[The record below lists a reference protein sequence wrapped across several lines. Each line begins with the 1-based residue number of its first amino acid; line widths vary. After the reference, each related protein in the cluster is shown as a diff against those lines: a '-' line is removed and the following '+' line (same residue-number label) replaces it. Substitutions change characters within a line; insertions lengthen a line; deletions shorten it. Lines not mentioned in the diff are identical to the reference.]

1 MKEVIKYVADDG
13 WTFDKK
19 ESCLEHEKFCKSK
32 VEADKM
38 FSEKFHKL
46 NDIDL
51 IVVRAALTDFVDD
64 FQDIE
69 AYWFEA
75 YDGWKDTLKSK
86 FADIKRTGVHM
97 EYASVGDDLD
107 KGSIYVFLRSW
118 SDNTSCV
125 FAPGILLG
133 KFTAACYE
141 LGGVLTKEV
150 EKVLGR

>member
-32 VEADKM
+32 VEADRV
-38 FSEKFHKL
+38 FSEKFHKFD
-46 NDIDL
+46 DIDL
-51 IVVRAALTDFVDD
+51 IVIRAAMTEYVDD
-64 FQDIE
+64 FKDVE

-75 YDGWKDTLKSK
+75 FDGWKDTLKNK
-86 FADIKRTGVHM
+86 YADVKRNGVHM
-97 EYASVGDDLD
+97 EYASVGKDLD
-107 KGSIYVFLRSW
+107 NGSIYVFLRSW
-118 SDNTSCV
+118 GENVSCV
-125 FAPGILLG
+125 LAPGILLG

-141 LGGVLTKEV
+141 LGGALTKEV